1 MKVSIK
7 NEIFIIGSLPIGP
20 NGIQGNRKEYMHIY
34 QHPPEIIRL
43 GVRAHKRL
51 MQLASPHGPIPLDY
65 VMGME
70 VEVEVDGNLDKDE
83 WRIGRSEEIIYD
95 R

>member
-20 NGIQGNRKEYMHIY
+20 NGISGNRKEYMRLY
-34 QHPPEIIRL
+34 QRPPEIIRL
-43 GVRAHKRL
+43 GVRAHKVL
-51 MQLASPHGPIPLDY
+51 LQMASPHGPVPLDH

-70 VEVEVDGNLDKDE
+70 IEIDPTFEKDE
-83 WRIGRSEEIIYD
+83 WRIGRSEEMIYE